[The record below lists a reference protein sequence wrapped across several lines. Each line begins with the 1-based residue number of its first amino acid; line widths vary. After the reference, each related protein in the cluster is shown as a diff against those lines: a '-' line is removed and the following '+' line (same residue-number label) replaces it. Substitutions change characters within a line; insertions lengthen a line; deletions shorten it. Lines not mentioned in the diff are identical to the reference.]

1 MTMSSL
7 QGQPKRGY
15 SIRSEISFS
24 YLSDR
29 HLSSFSRPCVQRLVL
44 RGPLCAGCAA
54 FESDL

>member
-24 YLSDR
+24 YPSDR

-44 RGPLCAGCAA
+44 NGAIMCGLCG
-54 FESDL
+54 L

>member
-44 RGPLCAGCAA
+44 NGAIMCGLCG
-54 FESDL
+54 L